1 MVCIFAL
8 LFVSSLSP
16 CPLCPLW
23 LNKNKK
29 KLDWRKKFIYKSFL
43 TNYIS
48 ETKNRLKMES
58 ATIKQKIVAFLERF
72 KTSDHLFM
80 IIVPVI
86 IGLLG
91 GLGAAA
97 LKFLIH
103 FFQRILWANEQYMA
117 PWYLKLIIPACGA
130 FVVGLIIY
138 FFSREAKGHGVPEVM
153 EAIAIRN
160 GVIRPRVVV
169 GKVLASA
176 LTIGSGGSVGREG
189 PIIQT
194 GAAIGS
200 VLGQIFR
207 LSRRRMQT
215 LVGCGAAAGIA
226 AAFNAPIAGAMFAVE
241 IILGD
246 FTVSQFSPIVISSV
260 IATVVSRAFYGNY
273 PAFQVPKYELIH
285 WVELIP
291 YAVLGLIA
299 GVVAVLFIRVL
310 YFLEG
315 KFDAVKVPD
324 FYKTAV
330 GGLSVGSLGIF
341 FPQVFGVGYD
351 AINQAL
357 YGQMEVW
364 LLGALIF
371 LKILASSLT
380 LGSGSSGGIFAPSL
394 FMGAMTGGFFGSILH
409 KLFPTITAGAGAYA
423 LVAMSAVVA
432 GTTHAPITAILIIF
446 EMTGDYK
453 IILPLMIATIISL
466 VTTRFQEGSIYTLK
480 LMRRGINIHEGKELN
495 VLRSMKVKDV
505 MRRSI
510 EILAPDTPMTEVI
523 EKFIT
528 SEHNEFY
535 IKDEKGQ
542 IAERISQMELGAIAP
557 QYETLKDFVL
567 AKDIAIPNM
576 AVVHENDTLDHVMRQ
591 FGKEN
596 VSEIPV
602 VSSSDPAKV
611 LGTVWRL
618 DVITAYNKEI
628 LKRDLA
634 GEVSMSLTN
643 VTWKKMVEVMEGFYM
658 NEIDVPAAFIGR
670 SIKELDVRNKY
681 GVDIILIKKKSENG
695 QLVTEFPRGRY
706 TFHFQDSLLI
716 LGEREKVEYMGKL

>member
-1 MVCIFAL
+1 MN
-8 LFVSSLSP
+8 VSTL
-16 CPLCPLW
+16 
-23 LNKNKK
+23 
-29 KLDWRKKFIYKSFL
+29 
-43 TNYIS
+43 
-48 ETKNRLKMES
+48 
-58 ATIKQKIVAFLERF
+58 KQKALVLVDKF

-80 IIVPVI
+80 IIVPII

-103 FFQRILWANEQYMA
+103 FFQYILWSNEHYIA
-117 PWYLKLIIPACGA
+117 PWYLKLIVPAGGA

-138 FFSREAKGHGVPEVM
+138 FFSQEAKGHGVPEVM

-169 GKVLASA
+169 SKVLASA
-176 LTIGSGGSVGREG
+176 LTIGTGGSVGREG

-194 GAAIGS
+194 GSAIGS
-200 VLGQIFR
+200 VLGQIFK
-207 LSRRRMQT
+207 LSKRRMQT

-260 IATVVSRAFYGNY
+260 TATVVSRAFYGNY

-285 WVELIP
+285 WIELIP

-299 GVVAVLFIRVL
+299 GIVAVLFIRVL
-310 YFLEG
+310 YFIEG
-315 KFDAVKVPD
+315 KFDAIKVPD
-324 FYKTAV
+324 FYKTTV
-330 GGLSVGSLGIF
+330 GGLMVGSLGIF
-341 FPQVFGVGYD
+341 FPQIFGVGYD

-357 YGQMEVW
+357 YGQMDVW

-409 KLFPTITAGAGAYA
+409 KLFPAITAGPGAYA

-466 VTTRFQEGSIYTLK
+466 VTTRFQEESIYTLK
-480 LMRRGINIHEGKELN
+480 LMRRGISIHEGKELN

-510 EILAPDTPMTEVI
+510 EILFPDTPMTEVI
-523 EKFIT
+523 EKFMT

-542 IAERISQMELGAIAP
+542 ISERISQVELGVIAP

-576 AVVHENDTLDHVMRQ
+576 AVVHENDTLDYVMRQ

-596 VSEIPV
+596 ISEIPV
-602 VSSSDPAKV
+602 VSSSNPAAV

-634 GEVSMSLTN
+634 GEVSMSLSN
-643 VTWKKMVEVMEGFYM
+643 VSRKKMVEVMEGYYM
-658 NEIDVPAAFIGR
+658 HEIDVPANFIGKK
-670 SIKELDVRNKY
+670 IKELDVRNKY
-681 GVDIILIKKKSENG
+681 GVDIILIKKTSGDG
-695 QLVTEFPRGRY
+695 QLVTEFPHARY
-706 TFHFQDSLLI
+706 MFHPHDSLLL

>member
-1 MVCIFAL
+1 MKMN
-8 LFVSSLSP
+8 VS
-16 CPLCPLW
+16 
-23 LNKNKK
+23 
-29 KLDWRKKFIYKSFL
+29 
-43 TNYIS
+43 
-48 ETKNRLKMES
+48 
-58 ATIKQKIVAFLERF
+58 TIKQKALALVDKF

-80 IIVPVI
+80 IIVPII

-103 FFQRILWANEQYMA
+103 FFQYILWTNEHYIA
-117 PWYLKLIIPACGA
+117 PWYLKLIIPAGGA

-138 FFSREAKGHGVPEVM
+138 FFSQEAKGHGVPEVM

-194 GAAIGS
+194 GSAIGS
-200 VLGQIFR
+200 VLGQIFK

-260 IATVVSRAFYGNY
+260 TATVVSRAFYGNY

-285 WVELIP
+285 WIELIP

-299 GVVAVLFIRVL
+299 GIVAVLFIRVL
-310 YFLEG
+310 YFIEG
-315 KFDAVKVPD
+315 KFDAIKVPD
-324 FYKTAV
+324 FYKTTV
-330 GGLSVGSLGIF
+330 GGLMVGSLGIF
-341 FPQVFGVGYD
+341 FPQIFGVGYD

-357 YGQMEVW
+357 YGQMDVW

-409 KLFPTITAGAGAYA
+409 KLFPAITAGPGAYA

-432 GTTHAPITAILIIF
+432 ATTHAPITAILIIF

-510 EILAPDTPMTEVI
+510 EILSPDTPMTEVI

-542 IAERISQMELGAIAP
+542 ISERISQIELGAIAP

-567 AKDIAIPNM
+567 AKDITIPNM
-576 AVVHENDTLDHVMRQ
+576 AVVNENDNLGYVMRQ

-596 VSEIPV
+596 ISEIPV
-602 VSSSDPAKV
+602 VSSSDSTNV

-634 GEVSMSLTN
+634 GEVLTTLTN
-643 VTWKKMVEVMEGFYM
+643 VSRKKMVEVMEGYYM
-658 NEIDVPAAFIGR
+658 HEIDVPANFIGKK
-670 SIKELDVRNKY
+670 IKELDVRNKY
-681 GVDIILIKKKSENG
+681 GVDIILIKKKSRNG
-695 QLVTEFPRGRY
+695 QLVTEFPHARY
-706 TFHFQDSLLI
+706 TFHPHDSLLL
-716 LGEREKVEYMGKL
+716 LGEREKVEYMSKL